1 MEYINN
7 LLARGEHFVTRSIVH
22 ARREDTPAP
31 WFVIR
36 LLRTLLFAARDF
48 HNRQGSLQA
57 SALTFYTLLSLV
69 PLAAMAFGV
78 AKGFGLEQLLEKE
91 LLRNFAAQ
99 QEVVLQVIAFA
110 RNMLDNTKGG
120 LIAGI
125 GVIVLFW
132 SVTKVLGRIE
142 HNFNRIWAVPS
153 RSMSRKLSDYLAI
166 MLIAPMFLIMSGS
179 VTVFIAS
186 QVRAISSQVGM
197 PGVLDPAV
205 SLGLG
210 FAPYLL
216 LWTLFSLL
224 YLIMP
229 NTRVQ
234 IGGALLAGILAGSA
248 YQFLQVSYI
257 AFQINVASYNA
268 IYGSF
273 AALPLFLIWLQL
285 SWHIVLFGAE
295 IAHFFPQSDTVA
307 AEPKWRERSTAQT
320 RLLALAVCHEIVQR
334 FHRDEPS
341 VNEAIIA
348 SEFDMSRSEASEII
362 DELVHAHLLHRVQPE
377 GDEAPMLQPARDS
390 ANITVGDVLD
400 ALENAH
406 ANPSF
411 PHDHPKLVAMSA
423 YLEMLRNELAPT
435 AATSLLRDIEPAQC
449 QEAGSADAP
458 REN

>member
-1 MEYINN
+1 MEYIDN
-7 LLARGEHFVTRSIVH
+7 LLARGERFVTRSIVH

-48 HNRQGSLQA
+48 DNRQGSLQA

-132 SVTKVLGRIE
+132 SVTKVLDRIE

-153 RSMSRKLSDYLAI
+153 RSISRKLSDYLAI
-166 MLIAPMFLIMSGS
+166 MFIAPLLLILSGS
-179 VTVFIAS
+179 ATVFIAS

-197 PGVLDPAV
+197 SGVLDPAV
-205 SLGLG
+205 SMGLG
-210 FAPYLL
+210 IAPYLL
-216 LWTLFSLL
+216 LWTLFTLL

-234 IGGALLAGILAGSA
+234 FGGALLAGILAGSA
-248 YQFLQVSYI
+248 YQILQVSYI

-295 IAHFFPQSDTVA
+295 IAHFFPQSDTVE
-307 AEPKWRERSTAQT
+307 AEPKWHARSMAQT
-320 RLLALAVCHEIVQR
+320 RLLALAICHAIVQR
-334 FHRDEPS
+334 FHRDEPNLS
-341 VNEAIIA
+341 EELIA
-348 SEFDMSRSEASEII
+348 SEFEMSRSEAREMI
-362 DELVHAHLLHRVQPE
+362 DMLVHAHLLHRVQSE
-377 GDEAPMLQPARDS
+377 GDEAPQLQPARDS
-390 ANITVGDVLD
+390 ANITVSDVID
-400 ALENAH
+400 ALDNVH
-406 ANPSF
+406 ANPRF
-411 PHDHPKLVAMSA
+411 PHDHPKLAAMSA
-423 YLEMLRNELAPT
+423 CMETLRNELDRT
-435 AATSLLRDIEPAQC
+435 AAKRLLRDVDPAQC
-449 QEAGSADAP
+449 LGGEPADASKKK
-458 REN
+458 

>member
-1 MEYINN
+1 MEYINR

-31 WFVIR
+31 WIVIR

-48 HNRQGSLQA
+48 ENRQGSLQA

-78 AKGFGLEQLLEKE
+78 AKGFGLEQLLEEE

-99 QEVVLQVIAFA
+99 QEVVQQVIAFA

-132 SVTKVLGRIE
+132 SVIKVLGRIE
-142 HNFNRIWAVPS
+142 NNFNRIWAVSS
-153 RSMSRKLSDYLAI
+153 RPMARKLSDYLAI
-166 MLIAPMFLIMSGS
+166 MLIAPMLLIMSGS

-186 QVRAISSQVGM
+186 QMRAISSQVGM

-210 FAPYLL
+210 FAPYIL
-216 LWTLFSLL
+216 LWTLFTLL

-234 IGGALLAGILAGSA
+234 FGGALLAGILAGSA
-248 YQFLQVSYI
+248 YQILQVSYI

-295 IAHFFPQSDTVA
+295 IAHFFPQSDTVE
-307 AEPKWRERSTAQT
+307 AEPKWHARSMAQT
-320 RLLALAVCHEIVQR
+320 RLLALAICHEIVQR
-334 FHRDEPS
+334 FHRDEPNI
-341 VNEAIIA
+341 NEELIA
-348 SEFDMSRSEASEII
+348 SEFDMSRSEAREMV
-362 DELVHAHLLHRVQPE
+362 DMLVHAHLLHRVQPE
-377 GDEAPMLQPARDS
+377 GDETPRLQPARDS
-390 ANITVGDVLD
+390 ANITVRDVID
-400 ALENAH
+400 ALDNVH
-406 ANPSF
+406 ANPRF
-411 PHDHPKLVAMSA
+411 PHEHPKLAAMSA
-423 YLEMLRNELAPT
+423 CLESLRSELDR
-435 AATSLLRDIEPAQC
+435 AASKRLLRDVDPAQC
-449 QEAGSADAP
+449 LGSEPADASKKK
-458 REN
+458 

>member
-1 MEYINN
+1 
-7 LLARGEHFVTRSIVH
+7 
-22 ARREDTPAP
+22 
-31 WFVIR
+31 
-36 LLRTLLFAARDF
+36 
-48 HNRQGSLQA
+48 
-57 SALTFYTLLSLV
+57 
-69 PLAAMAFGV
+69 
-78 AKGFGLEQLLEKE
+78 
-91 LLRNFAAQ
+91 
-99 QEVVLQVIAFA
+99 
-110 RNMLDNTKGG
+110 
-120 LIAGI
+120 
-125 GVIVLFW
+125 
-132 SVTKVLGRIE
+132 
-142 HNFNRIWAVPS
+142 
-153 RSMSRKLSDYLAI
+153 
-166 MLIAPMFLIMSGS
+166 
-179 VTVFIAS
+179 
-186 QVRAISSQVGM
+186 
-197 PGVLDPAV
+197 VLDPAV

>member
-7 LLARGEHFVTRSIVH
+7 LLARGEHFVTTSIVH

-31 WFVIR
+31 WILIR

-48 HNRQGSLQA
+48 ENRQGSLQA

-78 AKGFGLEQLLEKE
+78 AKGFGLEQLLEEE

-99 QEVVLQVIAFA
+99 QEVVQQVIAFA

-132 SVTKVLGRIE
+132 SVIKVLGRIE

-153 RSMSRKLSDYLAI
+153 RPMARKLSDYLAI
-166 MLIAPMFLIMSGS
+166 MLIAPMLLIMSGS

-210 FAPYLL
+210 FAPYIL
-216 LWTLFSLL
+216 LWTLFTLL

-234 IGGALLAGILAGSA
+234 FGGALLAGILAGSA
-248 YQFLQVSYI
+248 YQILQVSYI

-295 IAHFFPQSDTVA
+295 IAHFFPHSNAVE
-307 AEPKWRERSTAQT
+307 AEPKWHAQSMAQT
-320 RLLALAVCHEIVQR
+320 RLLALAICHEIVQR
-334 FHRDEPS
+334 FHRNEPNLS
-341 VNEAIIA
+341 EELIA
-348 SEFDMSRSEASEII
+348 SEFDMSRSESREMI
-362 DELVHAHLLHRVQPE
+362 DMLVHAHLLHRIQPE
-377 GDEAPMLQPARDS
+377 GDETSRLQPARDS
-390 ANITVGDVLD
+390 ANITVRDVID
-400 ALENAH
+400 ALDNVH
-406 ANPSF
+406 ANPRF
-411 PHDHPKLVAMSA
+411 PQEHPKLAAMSA
-423 YLEMLRNELAPT
+423 CLESLQSELDRT
-435 AATSLLRDIEPAQC
+435 ATKRLLRDVEPAQC
-449 QEAGSADAP
+449 LGSEPADVSKTK
-458 REN
+458 

>member
-1 MEYINN
+1 MEYINK
-7 LLARGEHFVTRSIVH
+7 LLARGEDFVSRSIVH

-69 PLAAMAFGV
+69 PVAAMAFGV
-78 AKGFGLEQLLEKE
+78 AQGFGLEQLLEKE

-110 RNMLDNTKGG
+110 RNLLNNTKGG

-132 SVTKVLGRIE
+132 SVTRVLGRIE

-234 IGGALLAGILAGSA
+234 VGGALLAGILAGSA
-248 YQFLQVSYI
+248 YQLLQVSYI

-295 IAHFFPQSDTVA
+295 IAHFFPHSDTVA
-307 AEPKWRERSTAQT
+307 AEPIWRERSMAQT

-341 VNEAIIA
+341 ISEEIIA
-348 SEFDMSRSEASEII
+348 SEFDMSRSEASEMI
-362 DELVHAHLLHRVQPE
+362 DMLVNAHLLYRVQPD
-377 GDEAPMLQPARDS
+377 GDETPELHPARDS
-390 ANITVGDVLD
+390 ANITVRYVLD
-400 ALENAH
+400 ALDNAH

-411 PHDHPKLVAMSA
+411 PHDHPKLAAMSA
-423 YLEMLRNELAPT
+423 CLETLRKEFDPT
-435 AATSLLRDIEPAQC
+435 TGTRLLRDIEPAQC
-449 QEAGSADAP
+449 LEAGNADVSM
-458 REN
+458 NN

>member
-1 MEYINN
+1 MEYINR

-48 HNRQGSLQA
+48 DTRQGSLQA

-78 AKGFGLEQLLEKE
+78 AKGFGLEQLLEEE

-99 QEVVLQVIAFA
+99 QEVVQQVITFA

-132 SVTKVLGRIE
+132 SVIKVLGRIE
-142 HNFNRIWAVPS
+142 NNFNRIWAVPS
-153 RSMSRKLSDYLAI
+153 RPMARKLSDYLAI
-166 MLIAPMFLIMSGS
+166 MLIAPMLLIMSGS

-216 LWTLFSLL
+216 LWTLFTLL

-234 IGGALLAGILAGSA
+234 FGGALLAGILAGSA
-248 YQFLQVSYI
+248 YQILQVSYI

-295 IAHFFPQSDTVA
+295 IAHFFPHSDTVA
-307 AEPKWRERSTAQT
+307 AEPKWRERSMAQT
-320 RLLALAVCHEIVQR
+320 RLLALAICHEIVQR

-341 VNEAIIA
+341 LSEETIA
-348 SEFDMSRSEASEII
+348 SEFDMTRSEASEII
-362 DELVHAHLLHRVQPE
+362 NMLVHAHLLHRVQPE
-377 GDEAPMLQPARDS
+377 GDETPQLQPARDS
-390 ANITVGDVLD
+390 ANITVRDVLD
-400 ALENAH
+400 AIDNAH

-411 PHDHPKLVAMSA
+411 THDHFKLTAMSA
-423 YLEMLRNELAPT
+423 CLKTLQKDLDRT
-435 AATSLLRDIEPAQC
+435 AATRLLRDIEPAQC
-449 QEAGSADAP
+449 QEASSADAA
-458 REN
+458 NKN